1 MPNDRDIQLLK
12 EARNSQFEE
21 ASEPKRGRVIEVNGT
36 IFGTLPNTVWIQPL
50 DENSSPRQVFNP
62 GTILNL
68 QNGSP
73 VYYRQTP
80 KPPAPWELVNFDLG
94 LYAPSASTYAN
105 LFQLNVPPHA
115 SLHELRAGFPGPD
128 SLNVHPHAVVDLS
141 IRPTIPN
148 SMQVRIYGG
157 WYAASD
163 GTYKYLAGPTNS
175 SDLTASIPGSAGYS
189 KIIAFLLN
197 RLTGVVSTV
206 AGSDYVEG
214 TTPVYPSVT
223 TDFILLSAVRLTNGM
238 TAIGNRNF
246 DREMRAIVGNTGAGG
261 FWKDA
266 GGGAIYYDGGD
277 VGVGGIPERP
287 LDFYGGSSHSGSFRI
302 RGSTPATELVDLYV
316 GSTGIF
322 YVDFTNS
329 GEVAPYLEVRP
340 TDDEYG
346 LKVTA
351 PGSAS
356 AFLNIFVTDATPD
369 VVNLTASNVGG
380 TNGIFLYSDG
390 DVTVDG
396 NVDLTA
402 GKDIFPEAD
411 GGGLFQRNV
420 DHWQNPSTTH
430 FNSFSGWTFATY
442 TGFVT
447 PATQDI
453 ATYPSVLRLANSA
466 VEGTGRVFAYR
477 STFGS
482 DIFTRV
488 VHGAADIRTGLR
500 MDDGTN
506 DNYFEL
512 WITPSGGLMQLW
524 WRKAIGG
531 VVTGPTQLWGAS
543 AFPAQFITLRLF
555 RGGDIV
561 LFYYGINSPITVFL
575 GSQAVTGWSPARSGI
590 YHEHT
595 SGTFSSDRVS
605 LYDWYK

>member
-1 MPNDRDIQLLK
+1 
-12 EARNSQFEE
+12 
-21 ASEPKRGRVIEVNGT
+21 
-36 IFGTLPNTVWIQPL
+36 
-50 DENSSPRQVFNP
+50 
-62 GTILNL
+62 
-68 QNGSP
+68 
-73 VYYRQTP
+73 
-80 KPPAPWELVNFDLG
+80 
-94 LYAPSASTYAN
+94 
-105 LFQLNVPPHA
+105 
-115 SLHELRAGFPGPD
+115 
-128 SLNVHPHAVVDLS
+128 
-141 IRPTIPN
+141 
-148 SMQVRIYGG
+148 MQVRIYGG

-206 AGSDYVEG
+206 SGSDYVEG

-238 TAIGNRNF
+238 TAVGNRNF

-380 TNGIFLYSDG
+380 TNGIFLTSDG
-390 DVTVDG
+390 AVGIGTIPDNIFHISVATG
-396 NVDLTA
+396 AA
-402 GKDIFPEAD
+402 GIELFKLESNNEGGYFSVAD
-411 GGGLFQRNV
+411 GA
-420 DHWQNPSTTH
+420 S
-430 FNSFSGWTFATY
+430 
-442 TGFVT
+442 TGFVPT
-447 PATQDI
+447 FIFLSAGLSGIGGQIQGQVPVAQDI
-453 ATYPSVLRLANSA
+453 FSATRAA
-466 VEGTGRVFAYR
+466 VMVDGRRDSGAALTASNLFNVR
-477 STFGS
+477 NFGS
-482 DIFTRV
+482 VKLTVNVAGQLGVGISSTISGLTHIDQASTTAAMPVLTLDQADLSEEFIEFVSTV
-488 VHGAADIRTGLR
+488 GAGNPIDTA
-500 MDDGTN
+500 
-506 DNYFEL
+506 
-512 WITPSGGLMQLW
+512 
-524 WRKAIGG
+524 AIG
-531 VVTGPTQLWGAS
+531 T
-543 AFPAQFITLRLF
+543 
-555 RGGDIV
+555 
-561 LFYYGINSPITVFL
+561 YYGKI
-575 GSQAVTGWSPARSGI
+575 
-590 YHEHT
+590 
-595 SGTFSSDRVS
+595 RVS
-605 LYDWYK
+605 VAGVGFKYIPLHNS